1 MAKIYLAVEALIKSE
16 WICLLPGW
24 SLMRV
29 MVVDGRVLGSCDTR
43 LWGTLAT
50 CSHVSGCPRR
60 PAVPRTPPNIE
71 AKQR

>member
-1 MAKIYLAVEALIKSE
+1 VD
-16 WICLLPGW
+16 LPVLPDR

-43 LWGTLAT
+43 LWGTLST

-60 PAVPRTPPNIE
+60 PVPRTPPNLE